1 MALINYFSVV
11 GKSLANDDPLA
22 TGGASAKAVLAK
34 VVSVTNANK
43 RSANAPF
50 FMTQAFLS

>member
-11 GKSLANDDPLA
+11 GKSPANDGPLA

-43 RSANAPF
+43 RLTMLNLKRLVS
-50 FMTQAFLS
+50 

>member
-11 GKSLANDDPLA
+11 GKSPANDDPLA